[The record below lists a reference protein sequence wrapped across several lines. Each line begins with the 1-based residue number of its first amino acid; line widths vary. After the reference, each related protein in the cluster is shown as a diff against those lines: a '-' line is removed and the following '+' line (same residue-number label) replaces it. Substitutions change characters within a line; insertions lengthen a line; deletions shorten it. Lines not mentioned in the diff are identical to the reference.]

1 MWMNK
6 KFGFLML
13 EVLQWVKMAMITI
26 FVGFNNIKLY
36 DVFGAHN

>member
-6 KFGFLML
+6 RIGFLML
-13 EVLQWVKMAMITI
+13 EVLQWVKMTMITR
-26 FVGFNNIKLY
+26 FVGFNNRKLY